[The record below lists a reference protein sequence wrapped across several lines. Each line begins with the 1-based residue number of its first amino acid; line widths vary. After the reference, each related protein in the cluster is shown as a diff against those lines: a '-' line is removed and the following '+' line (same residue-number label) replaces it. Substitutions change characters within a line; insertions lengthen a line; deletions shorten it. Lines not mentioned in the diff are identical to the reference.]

1 MFVRKKD
8 VTILVKKGKF
18 ITLEGVDGSGI
29 STQTSLLQTW
39 MLDNVHIFS
48 KTYFTKEPTTGPVGS
63 LIQLALAKRLK
74 PLDERIMALLFAA
87 DRIDHLY
94 CSGEEEQKEG
104 IITLLEKGI
113 NVVSDRYYLSSYAYQ
128 SSSVDLD
135 WVREINRYS
144 IKPDLTI
151 LLKVPVQAS
160 TERRNLSRIHEELYE
175 KEDYLARISHNYERT
190 AKALI
195 REGENILILDGNRNK
210 DEVFSDIQRAVAT
223 LFQSK
228 S

>member
-1 MFVRKKD
+1 M
-8 VTILVKKGKF
+8 IKKGKF

-29 STQTSLLQTW
+29 STQTRLLQTW

-48 KTYFTKEPTTGPVGS
+48 KTYFTKEPTDGPVGS
-63 LIQLALAKRLK
+63 LIRLALAKRLK
-74 PLDERIMALLFAA
+74 SLDERIMALLFAA

-94 CSGEEEQKEG
+94 CSGEEQQKEG
-104 IITLLEKGI
+104 IIALLEKGI

-128 SSSVDLD
+128 SLTVDLN

-151 LLKVPVQAS
+151 LLKIPVQES
-160 TERRNLSRIHEELYE
+160 THRRNMSRIHEELYE
-175 KEDYLARISHNYERT
+175 REDFLARISHNYEQT
-190 AKALI
+190 AEALI
-195 REGENILILDGNRNK
+195 REGENIVILDGNRNQE
-210 DEVFSDIQRAVAT
+210 EVFFDIKRAVAN